1 MLIVGTG
8 GLGSPA
14 SLYLSGAGVG
24 TIGLVDDDVVEE
36 SNLHRQVVHME
47 SRCGMPKVESAKQQ
61 IGLFNRFTNI
71 RTHETRFTRENAME
85 LIKDY
90 DIVLDGSDN
99 AATRYLISDA
109 CVIGKKV
116 LVSGSAV
123 QWEGQ
128 ATVYNHDGGPCY
140 RCLFPKASPPSTVQ
154 DCSNGG
160 VVGMV
165 PGLIG

>member
-1 MLIVGTG
+1 VLIVGTG

-47 SRCGMPKVESAKQQ
+47 SRSGMPKVESAKQQ

-71 RTHETRFTRENAME
+71 KTHETRFTRENAMD
-85 LIKDY
+85 LIRDY

-123 QWEGQ
+123 
-128 ATVYNHDGGPCY
+128 
-140 RCLFPKASPPSTVQ
+140 
-154 DCSNGG
+154 
-160 VVGMV
+160 
-165 PGLIG
+165 